1 MKKIYLPLLVFL
13 FLPSF
18 LLSSQEKVDP
28 ICRGIQKEIKR
39 SMDSLRLENS
49 VAPCFIDYMGNDLL
63 ALNVEA
69 QLGSLVNSSEVNY
82 VNSRSSVLVGSY
94 EQNNLNVRTSLEEL
108 FGYFDYPRGF
118 LVTDQEEVLRTEV
131 WKVLD
136 EKYKASVERYNSKQ
150 SLLRNTEVPIEERNI
165 PDFQRLEQRI
175 CIYPK
180 EPLNYDIRE
189 LEEYLKETSLVF
201 ADYPDI
207 VDSNVRIYAGTSYVR
222 YCNSENTVCCYP
234 NNLVALFIYTKGRS
248 VDGEDVVLTKSCYS
262 STIEELPSLDSL
274 KALCKAQADYYQIRR
289 TSETLDES
297 YVGPV
302 LFEGEAV
309 ADLVT
314 QLLLS
319 TENSLVAKRKPLLDE
334 GLKMNLRYYS
344 QMPAQALGN
353 GLETFMNRK
362 VISRDLTLT
371 SMSGTEKYQGKR
383 LFGYIPVDA
392 QGVSPAKEM
401 DLIKEGVLVNML
413 TSREPSKFF
422 KESNGHMRVSPNLN
436 YMGVYPG
443 VLRLQSKRTMPES
456 ELKAKLLAAAK
467 EEDYPYGYII
477 RKVNGDI
484 PIEIYQVDVATGKE
498 KLMRGGRILNLLLR
512 SLKHVSGVSDKE
524 NVYNRIFQDVKSS
537 YIVPSGLLLEE
548 VEIVKDQRIEYKKPY
563 IVDRPE

>member
-1 MKKIYLPLLVFL
+1 
-13 FLPSF
+13 
-18 LLSSQEKVDP
+18 
-28 ICRGIQKEIKR
+28 
-39 SMDSLRLENS
+39 
-49 VAPCFIDYMGNDLL
+49 
-63 ALNVEA
+63 
-69 QLGSLVNSSEVNY
+69 
-82 VNSRSSVLVGSY
+82 
-94 EQNNLNVRTSLEEL
+94 
-108 FGYFDYPRGF
+108 
-118 LVTDQEEVLRTEV
+118 
-131 WKVLD
+131 
-136 EKYKASVERYNSKQ
+136 
-150 SLLRNTEVPIEERNI
+150 
-165 PDFQRLEQRI
+165 
-175 CIYPK
+175 
-180 EPLNYDIRE
+180 
-189 LEEYLKETSLVF
+189 
-201 ADYPDI
+201 
-207 VDSNVRIYAGTSYVR
+207 
-222 YCNSENTVCCYP
+222 
-234 NNLVALFIYTKGRS
+234 
-248 VDGEDVVLTKSCYS
+248 
-262 STIEELPSLDSL
+262 
-274 KALCKAQADYYQIRR
+274 
-289 TSETLDES
+289 
-297 YVGPV
+297 
-302 LFEGEAV
+302 
-309 ADLVT
+309 
-314 QLLLS
+314 
-319 TENSLVAKRKPLLDE
+319 
-334 GLKMNLRYYS
+334 
-344 QMPAQALGN
+344 MPAQALGN